1 MLKSEVAMHKMVLAN
16 SSEIIKV
23 MTAFFYMSFKEIT
36 DKGFDILSLET
47 VRAVLSESHIKT
59 LRHQIL

>member
-1 MLKSEVAMHKMVLAN
+1 MLQSEVAMHKMVLAN

-36 DKGFDILSLET
+36 DMGFDLLSLET
-47 VRAVLSESHIKT
+47 VRSVLAESHI
-59 LRHQIL
+59 